1 MFCRQSNW
9 RSHKRTQ
16 VFVVWSFRFPL
27 YYYGWVPRT
36 SRSSEWNWMHHGT
49 VAPQLQDAR
58 VELRG
63 LPVSWEGW
71 WWSHS
76 RTPCI
81 SQFNRHNLCSIRCMC
96 VQYHT
101 GHPCHIKLNYC
112 CIISCNNEN
121 CWARWYQLWSWIGEQ
136 SACWSNVGRLTLVWL
151 LFVNEIKWEIC
162 ASTNIFKKV
171 TNTFL
176 TVIKKRQLLFSYWTG
191 Q

>member
-1 MFCRQSNW
+1 MQYWHFEHKCRLCQADVPGI
-9 RSHKRTQ
+9 HLQIQ
-16 VFVVWSFRFPL
+16 VFLSEACQFCILRKLASVNKPHEECFVDSQTEGQLYGHNYLLHHYFFSRFIIT
-27 YYYGWVPRT
+27 VEAPRT
-36 SRSSEWNWMHHGT
+36 SQSSEWNWMHHGT

-101 GHPCHIKLNYC
+101 GHPCHIKLNC
-112 CIISCNNEN
+112 CYIISCNNEN
-121 CWARWYQLWSWIGEQ
+121 CWARWY
-136 SACWSNVGRLTLVWL
+136 
-151 LFVNEIKWEIC
+151 
-162 ASTNIFKKV
+162 
-171 TNTFL
+171 
-176 TVIKKRQLLFSYWTG
+176 
-191 Q
+191 